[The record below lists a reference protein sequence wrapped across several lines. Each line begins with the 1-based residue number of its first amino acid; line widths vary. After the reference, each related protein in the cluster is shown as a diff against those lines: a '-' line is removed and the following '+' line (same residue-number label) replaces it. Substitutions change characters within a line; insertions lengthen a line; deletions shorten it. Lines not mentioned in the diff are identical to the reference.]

1 MRPTRGARAPVAGR
15 VAAVA
20 VAPGD
25 AVAAGQPLLCVEAMK
40 MEMWL
45 HAGTAGRVAA
55 LHAAVGDS
63 VEAGTLLAEI
73 EPGEAS

>member
-1 MRPTRGARAPVAGR
+1 
-15 VAAVA
+15 
-20 VAPGD
+20 
-25 AVAAGQPLLCVEAMK
+25 

-73 EPGEAS
+73 DPGEAS